1 MYICF
6 VATERSSTDD
16 AIAKFDNYDDVDD
29 DDGDDF
35 CLFVFHYFL
44 QLIVNE

>member
-1 MYICF
+1 MSLCF

-16 AIAKFDNYDDVDD
+16 ATAKFDNYDDVDD

-35 CLFVFHYFL
+35 RLFVFPLFSPTHS
-44 QLIVNE
+44 Q